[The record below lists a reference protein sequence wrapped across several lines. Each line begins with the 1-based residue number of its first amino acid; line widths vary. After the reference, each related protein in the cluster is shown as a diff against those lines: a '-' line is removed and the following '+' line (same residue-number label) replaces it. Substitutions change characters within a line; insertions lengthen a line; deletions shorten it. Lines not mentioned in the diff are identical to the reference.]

1 MLWLF
6 VVLFIVVPLA
16 ELWAIIA
23 VSDIIGGWP
32 TIGLLL
38 FDSLLG
44 AWLLKR
50 QGRGVLAKVDARLRA
65 NQLPTD
71 ELVDGVLILFAGAL
85 MLTPG
90 FITDAAGFLL
100 LLPFTRAPLRAAL
113 KRRFTVRMGRGFQFV
128 SSSTSMGGSMGGQ
141 GESSFGSGA
150 PAGGRVWEAEVI
162 EDDQERAGPE
172 QS

>member
-1 MLWLF
+1 MC
-6 VVLFIVVPLA
+6 IR
-16 ELWAIIA
+16 
-23 VSDIIGGWP
+23 D
-32 TIGLLL
+32 
-38 FDSLLG
+38 
-44 AWLLKR
+44 R
-50 QGRGVLAKVDARLRA
+50 
-65 NQLPTD
+65 
-71 ELVDGVLILFAGAL
+71 
-85 MLTPG
+85 
-90 FITDAAGFLL
+90 

-162 EDDQERAGPE
+162 EDDQELPGPE